1 MVKYHGVAVE
11 ATPRSLL
18 PSFLPLSLS
27 LPLFHPEQKKKRK
40 TGNSPNEI
48 RLRRLSS
55 FLSYATAIG
64 GSRERVYLTL
74 VRDFVA
80 ICRQNACI
88 SFFLSKKK
96 FRRGWFL
103 GELIKIY
110 NVKYTRGERLG
121 YERRLQPRLFLE
133 TNYMYLN
140 DFKFVQ
146 VLFL

>member
-1 MVKYHGVAVE
+1 M
-11 ATPRSLL
+11 
-18 PSFLPLSLS
+18 
-27 LPLFHPEQKKKRK
+27 
-40 TGNSPNEI
+40 
-48 RLRRLSS
+48 
-55 FLSYATAIG
+55 
-64 GSRERVYLTL
+64 RV
-74 VRDFVA
+74 
-80 ICRQNACI
+80 